1 MKGLLRNTNK
11 RTSKFLKIKGHV
23 VQNKIKVL
31 RAFKMKGHIEQS
43 SKRLIM
49 LLHIK
54 VHFKAIQMKGLWSD

>member
-11 RTSKFLKIKGHV
+11 RTHKFLKIKGHV
-23 VQNKIKVL
+23 QNKIKVFG
-31 RAFKMKGHIEQS
+31 AFKMKGHIEQS

-54 VHFKAIQMKGLWSD
+54 VHFKAIQMKGFWSD